1 MSKLQDMRE
10 KVGLTQWQLSLLSE
24 IPITTIQKYE
34 IGKANIDGAKIK
46 TLAILA
52 KVLNCRIEDIIED
65 EYTISLLKLNS

>member
-1 MSKLQDMRE
+1 MSKLQDIRE
-10 KVGLTQWQLSLLSE
+10 KAGLTQWQLSLLTE

-52 KVLNCRIEDIIED
+52 RVLNCKIEDIIED